1 HVYLPCAAFKVQT
14 LLKAFTFSGAY
25 SGGATPVPIPNT
37 AVKPSS
43 ADGTARATERESRSV
58 PENFF
63 RCARLSQ
70 SRAAAFPGSSMA
82 EHSAVNRG
90 VAGSSPA
97 RGARFQAADFGGF
110 LFCRGPA
117 GMLRRGCCFSREH
130 DFRPEPGFSAH
141 PHASSSLL
149 LIDSPAHDK
158 TSRGQGDSRA
168 MHSRSSPSPRLL
180 SVLPSRLV
188 SSNS

>member
-1 HVYLPCAAFKVQT
+1 MTRSIGRKCKDSNVLSSPVLIGRGLDLANPPLNPLSCAAFNVQT
-14 LLKAFTFSGAY
+14 PHLHKPTNFSGAH
-25 SGGATPVPIPNT
+25 SGGETPVPIPNT

-43 ADGTARATERESRSV
+43 ADGTARATGRESRSV

-149 LIDSPAHDK
+149 LI
-158 TSRGQGDSRA
+158 
-168 MHSRSSPSPRLL
+168 
-180 SVLPSRLV
+180 
-188 SSNS
+188 